1 MGSVR
6 RLRSRPRLPV
16 IATVCVLAGCLI
28 GLSGAGAVLLS
39 KGSGPVH
46 TCVAAKSGAV
56 SVIAAKKKC
65 PKGSKS
71 LVIDQVGPQGP
82 QGVRGIQGIQGV
94 AGPTGPA
101 HSEVVAGPLET
112 LSGSQP
118 TGSIVTSTAGCDHST
133 YGPNVEAYGG
143 GVVVTPHPTTE
154 NNDVVP
160 IQSSYPGE
168 GVTGTNSAIPAVA
181 GVGANAWTGT
191 VVISRMYQGDT
202 ATVQAYAICGP

>member
-39 KGSGPVH
+39 KGSGPVN

-56 SVIAAKKKC
+56 SVISAKKKC

-82 QGVRGIQGIQGV
+82 QGVRGDPGDPGCRGADRSGALGGRRGSAGDALGV
-94 AGPTGPA
+94 PA
-101 HSEVVAGPLET
+101 DGQHRDL
-112 LSGSQP
+112 
-118 TGSIVTSTAGCDHST
+118 DR
-133 YGPNVEAYGG
+133 
-143 GVVVTPHPTTE
+143 GV
-154 NNDVVP
+154 
-160 IQSSYPGE
+160 
-168 GVTGTNSAIPAVA
+168 
-181 GVGANAWTGT
+181 
-191 VVISRMYQGDT
+191 
-202 ATVQAYAICGP
+202 